1 MTAECPQGADLVE
14 QTFGISLPEISN
26 QIRPLRARIL
36 MAKPFGRLVRFERQ
50 ESCYHPR
57 VLLIAPLSGHRAI
70 LLYDMIVALAQDH
83 DLHLVEWADASKV
96 ALSAGRFGLDENIGY
111 LVDFLHFLGE
121 DLHLIG
127 ICQSALPA
135 IAATAIAAMG
145 ETMAPRSLTLFGGK
159 IDPRISPTRGDLLAR
174 SQSVTW
180 LEQNSVTRV
189 APSHAGVGRLVH
201 PASIRRAALLAHLTR
216 HFLTGGE
223 LLGKFMHDDGEDPA
237 EHPFRNLFFSV
248 MDLPAEF
255 FLETMVS
262 VFQRFDFPR
271 GCLTWQG
278 ERIEPGAIT
287 RTALFTIEGE
297 QDDSSGPG
305 QTNVAHDLCA
315 KIREHRR
322 ESYVQSG
329 VGHFGLF
336 HGAIWRSTILPRVH
350 RFIREQDRGKTPGVS
365 VPPSQSNT
373 SSIMA

>member
-1 MTAECPQGADLVE
+1 MTAECPQAADLAD

-26 QIRPLRARIL
+26 RIRPLQARIL
-36 MAKPFGRLVRFERQ
+36 MVKPFGRLVRFERQ
-50 ESCYHPR
+50 ESCHHPR

-70 LLYDMIVALAQDH
+70 LLYDMIVGLAQDH

-111 LVDFLHFLGE
+111 LIDFLHFLGN

-135 IAATAIAAMG
+135 IAATAIAAIG
-145 ETMAPRSLTLFGGK
+145 ATSSPRSLTLFGGK

-180 LEQNSVTRV
+180 LEQNSITQV
-189 APSHAGVGRLVH
+189 APSNAGMGRLVY
-201 PASIRRAALLAHLTR
+201 PASIQKAALLAYLTR

-223 LLGKFMHDDGEDPA
+223 LFSKFMSDDGEDPA
-237 EHPFRNLFFSV
+237 GHPFLNLFFSV
-248 MDLPAEF
+248 MGLPAEF
-255 FLETMVS
+255 FLEMIAS

-271 GCLTWQG
+271 GCMTWRG
-278 ERIEPGAIT
+278 ERIEPDAIT

-297 QDDSSGPG
+297 QDDISGPG
-305 QTNVAHDLCA
+305 QTYVAHDLCTN
-315 KIREHRR
+315 IPELRR
-322 ESYVQSG
+322 ESYVQLG

-336 HGAIWRSTILPRVH
+336 HGTIWRSTILPRVH
-350 RFIREQDRGKTPGVS
+350 RFIREQDRGKMTGVS
-365 VPPSQSNT
+365 VPPSQSIT
-373 SSIMA
+373 